1 MNLMAFLSRFLL
13 ALVVVCAVSCSGKK
27 TEREQYEEPHSG
39 FTFTTYKAASRA
51 AVSPAVALYNAQ
63 VPDSIGPIDAEYAH
77 LLLGYFWTISA
88 KPTAAFAEADIAEES
103 ADNDVKFLARSLRS
117 IAMYEQGWDSLA
129 REEAQAANLQV
140 QRSSSSTVQY
150 EATTFYMLLGILKA
164 YERDFDQSKFYWAG
178 FANQTGIHWPYTLT
192 DAAADLHGGRV
203 KEGLSKLKIASQ
215 DPAVP
220 EPIRKALG
228 EKLQSIEEK
237 TGDVN
242 SSFFWPRLISVV
254 VLDELKKSGNPQMQR
269 FVQMVESVKE
279 KLPG

>member
-1 MNLMAFLSRFLL
+1 MNLTVFLTKILL
-13 ALVVVCAVSCSGKK
+13 ALVVVCAMSCSGKK
-27 TEREQYEEPHSG
+27 TEREQYEELHSG
-39 FTFTTYKAASRA
+39 FTFTTYKVASRA
-51 AVSPAVALYNAQ
+51 AVGPAVTLYNSQA
-63 VPDSIGPIDAEYAH
+63 PDSIGPIDAEYAH

-129 REEAQAANLQV
+129 REESQAANLQV
-140 QRSSSSTVQY
+140 QRSASSNVQY
-150 EATTFYMLLGILKA
+150 EATMFYMLMGILNA
-164 YERDFDQSKFYWAG
+164 YEKDFDQSKFYWAG

-203 KEGLSKLKIASQ
+203 KQGLGKLKVASQ

-220 EPIRKALG
+220 EPIRKVLG

-242 SSFFWPRLISVV
+242 SSFFWPRLISAV
-254 VLDELKKSGNPQMQR
+254 VLDELKNSGSPQLQK
-269 FVQMVESVKE
+269 FVQMVEGVKE

>member
-1 MNLMAFLSRFLL
+1 MNLTSLSNKLFLAF
-13 ALVVVCAVSCSGKK
+13 VVCLLSCSGKK
-27 TEREQYEEPHSG
+27 TEREQYEELHSG

-51 AVSPAVALYNAQ
+51 AIGPAVKLYNTQ
-63 VPDSIGPIDAEYAH
+63 TPDSIPPIDPEYAH

-129 REEAQAANLQV
+129 REESQAANLQV
-140 QRSSSSTVQY
+140 QRSSSSNVQY

-203 KEGLSKLKIASQ
+203 QQGLGKLKTASQ

-228 EKLQSIEEK
+228 EKLQGIEAK

-242 SSFFWPRLISVV
+242 STFFWPRLISAV
-254 VLDELKKSGNPQMQR
+254 VLDELKNSGNPQMQK
-269 FVQMVESVKE
+269 FVRMVEGVKE
-279 KLPG
+279 KLPV